1 MQGVCRR
8 GETAGEIAMFKKI
21 AQWIRTRQERRL
33 REKLVM
39 KWDYERFSCPNIIEV
54 ADQTI
59 KFILTGELPPPYQ
72 DNRG

>member
-1 MQGVCRR
+1 
-8 GETAGEIAMFKKI
+8 MFKKI

-39 KWDYERFSCPNIIEV
+39 RWNYERFSDPNIIEV
-54 ADQTI
+54 ADKTI